1 MNAAAL
7 SVAFALLPGLALA
20 QGDEATPWAMVV
32 RDRERIVEIDRSSII
47 QSDGGTKVAWGRIVL
62 SPERAAVEGY
72 ASVKAL
78 NRYDCYNRSFSTVK
92 RVYLDARHIV
102 IREESSLDETPVLA
116 AKNTVDERLWQEV
129 CKPPS
134 VTDLERIAR
143 EVAKLAETARVDAGG
158 APPAKPLE
166 PVQPPAAGAAP
177 VRAEA
182 PRAVKDVPEGRRAP
196 QAAAPKSAE
205 PAAKASARGEVARR
219 APMDAPAVVAG
230 FREPIWSYEGETG
243 PANWGKLRPDWA
255 VCAEG
260 KRQSPI
266 DLRDGVAVDLEP
278 PRFDYRETHFRIT
291 DTGRTLR
298 VEVGPGMGVE
308 IRGRRYELEFFEFH
322 RPSVERIGGQA
333 SDMVVH
339 FHHRDADGKRAVVA
353 VLLDLGADPHPLIQ
367 TLWNSLPLERGTAYM
382 PAVTIDLASLL
393 PASPAHY
400 LYMGSLVT
408 PPCTE
413 GVLWVV
419 MKESLQLSADQ
430 LGVFVRLYPRNGRPI
445 QPSNGRL
452 ILESR

>member
-1 MNAAAL
+1 MNLPLRPIRCALLAALMLPAAAAL
-7 SVAFALLPGLALA
+7 AEP
-20 QGDEATPWAMVV
+20 PWAMVV
-32 RDRERIVEIDRSSII
+32 RDRERVVEIDRSSII

-62 SPERAAVEGY
+62 SPERAAAEGY

-102 IREESSLDETPVLA
+102 IREENSLDETPVLA

-134 VTDLERIAR
+134 VTDLERVAR
-143 EVAKLAETARVDAGG
+143 EVARVAETARIDAGG

-166 PVQPPAAGAAP
+166 PV
-177 VRAEA
+177 RAEA
-182 PRAVKDVPEGRRAP
+182 PRAAKEAPADGRPPRAV
-196 QAAAPKSAE
+196 AAAKSAE
-205 PAAKASARGEVARR
+205 PSAKAGGARGD
-219 APMDAPAVVAG
+219 APVRKAATDAPAQAAA
-230 FREPIWSYEGETG
+230 FREPLWSYEGETG

-278 PRFDYRETHFRIT
+278 PRFDYRETHFRII

-298 VEVGPGMGVE
+298 VDVGPGMGVE

-353 VLLDLGADPHPLIQ
+353 VLLDLGAEPHPVIR
-367 TLWNSLPLERGTAYM
+367 TLWNSLPLERGADYAPT
-382 PAVTIDLASLL
+382 VTIDLATLL
-393 PASPAHY
+393 PASAAHY

-413 GVLWVV
+413 GVLWAV

-430 LGVFVRLYPRNGRPI
+430 LGVFTRLYPRNGRPI
-445 QPSNGRL
+445 QPTNGRL